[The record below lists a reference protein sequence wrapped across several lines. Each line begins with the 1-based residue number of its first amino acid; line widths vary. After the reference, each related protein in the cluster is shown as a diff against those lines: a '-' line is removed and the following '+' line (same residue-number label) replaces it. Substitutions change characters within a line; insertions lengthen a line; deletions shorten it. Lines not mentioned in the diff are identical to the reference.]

1 MDFSPEEFE
10 EILNIFR
17 AETEEIIQK
26 LNNNL
31 LQLETEPDN
40 QDLLVYLFRD
50 AHSLKGAARMIG
62 FNNIQRLAHKAEDVL
77 GMAKENKIKITSE
90 ISDALYK
97 AIDLMSEL
105 IQKSVK
111 IKKEYYTDDIQKQ
124 IDNIDS
130 ILKKNEPAEFEQSAP
145 PPAAEAQTIQPSGN
159 IILKEPEPKKQ
170 HSNETLKEPQDTFQK
185 TAVTI
190 NALMSEA
197 YLLLTNMQGKE
208 GASYIETFFDLIKQ
222 LDEKFEETG
231 YQDIKNEIKNIE
243 LKIDFVIQSS
253 NIVTEEEIKEIT
265 NRISN
270 IVRSLNKI
278 YEENNVEKLDL
289 KEAIGKKLK
298 MQKASD
304 GSEETIN
311 ASNSALKE
319 FDKKIEFI
327 KEGLNQLE
335 SNLSQIPSI
344 NAVID
349 EIKTLHH
356 SNEISD
362 IAHKVKEILEIIKR
376 SNTLPEKEII
386 NILKQCFSSI
396 EKMAFDT
403 KEEKEDISLVL
414 QRLDIIKQ
422 MLDINSSV
430 NPLANLSSTLDES
443 ALPVKKAQDFFNS
456 FETTTIRTLRVDSKK
471 LDRLVNQMGELII
484 GRIKHKKNI
493 SELEK
498 ILADLNEWRNFNH
511 KSQSFIKYYDRKY
524 LNKDDKID
532 YSTLSVFSKQIYS
545 IFQENS
551 QKIVKL
557 SNRILNLQKS
567 VDEEDTK
574 LNLITTHLESMIK
587 NIRVLPLATI
597 FHMFPRMIRDISKD
611 TGKDI
616 ELLISGSETSA
627 DKKVIEEIKAPLM
640 HIIRNSI
647 DHGIE
652 TPQER
657 IAAGKP
663 PKGRIY
669 LIAKSLQN
677 KIIIEIHDDGRGID
691 LQKIV
696 NRALEKN
703 MITQREAEYL
713 SAEQIMNIIFW
724 PGFSTEK
731 VVTEISGRGVG
742 LDIVQTKISQLN
754 GTVKVFSVPNQGTK
768 ITIELPITMST
779 LKAFIVQTAKQ
790 LFAMPMTSIKTVMW
804 VEDKDIYTRND
815 AKSIII
821 NNKTVN
827 LFYLHDLMK
836 LPPDTDIPVT
846 DKKTVI
852 LIEIE
857 NSLMGIIVDKIL
869 GDQNILQ
876 KKLEP
881 PIMKLKNISGITTLA
896 NGDICLILNLTEL
909 YKSTYVPVEKPL
921 IAAPKYHMKT
931 KTNKDYKILIVDDS
945 MTTRELLKNLLG
957 NWGYSFE
964 MVKNPRE
971 AFESLFKED
980 FDLILSD
987 MEMPEMD
994 GRMFVKEL
1002 KNHKKLKDIPII
1014 LITSYDTE
1022 YLTQD
1027 MPDVNAFIKK
1037 SNFNQDFL
1045 SEVIEKL
1052 LKHE

>member
-1 MDFSPEEFE
+1 MDFSPEEFD

-17 AETEEIIQK
+17 SETEEIVQK

-31 LQLETEPDN
+31 LQLESNPDSE
-40 QDLLVYLFRD
+40 DLLVYLFRD

-62 FNNIQRLAHKAEDVL
+62 FNNIQKLAHKAEDVL
-77 GMAKENKIKITSE
+77 GLAKEKKIKINRE
-90 ISDALYK
+90 ISDALYN

-105 IQKSVK
+105 IQESVK
-111 IKKEYYTDDIQKQ
+111 LKKEYYTDDIQKQ
-124 IDNIDS
+124 IDKIDEV
-130 ILKKNEPAEFEQSAP
+130 LKKNEEIAPLPQKHSVEQQPKAPVAEK
-145 PPAAEAQTIQPSGN
+145 PSD
-159 IILKEPEPKKQ
+159 EPENQ
-170 HSNETLKEPQDTFQK
+170 QQK
-185 TAVTI
+185 SINKI
-190 NALMSEA
+190 NAMLSEG
-197 YLLLTNMQGKE
+197 YLLLNNMAGEE
-208 GASYIETFFDLIKQ
+208 GSSYIETFDDLIKQ
-222 LDEKFEETG
+222 LKEEFDETD
-231 YQDIKNEIKNIE
+231 YTDIKKTLSEIE
-243 LKIDFVIQSS
+243 QKIDFVMQSS
-253 NIVTEEEIKEIT
+253 NLVNEDEVAELNQKLLKIL
-265 NRISN
+265 N
-270 IVRSLNKI
+270 SLNNI
-278 YEENNVEKLDL
+278 YEAQNIKKLDIQGLISKKIHDEHEAALEHENNTEHEPNDEVKILL
-289 KEAIGKKLK
+289 NNI
-298 MQKASD
+298 ASIKD
-304 GSEETIN
+304 ELGHLET
-311 ASNSALKE
+311 
-319 FDKKIEFI
+319 
-327 KEGLNQLE
+327 
-335 SNLSQIPSI
+335 NLSQIPKIQGYIKDITEANTKSEVTSL
-344 NAVID
+344 AKKLD
-349 EIKTLHH
+349 EILG
-356 SNEISD
+356 
-362 IAHKVKEILEIIKR
+362 IIQ
-376 SNTLPEKEII
+376 NTKKLPEKEII
-386 NILKQCFSSI
+386 AVLKQCFSSA
-396 EKMAFDT
+396 EKIALEDN
-403 KEEKEDISLVL
+403 EQQEDISLVL

-422 MLDINSSV
+422 MLDLDSSV
-430 NPLANLSSTLDES
+430 NPLSNLSTTIDKSP
-443 ALPVKKAQDFFNS
+443 LPVKKAQDFFNS
-456 FETTTIRTLRVDSKK
+456 FETTSIRTLRVDSKK

-484 GRIKHKKNI
+484 GRIKHKKNV

-498 ILADLNEWRNFNH
+498 ILVDLNEWRNFNH

-551 QKIVKL
+551 SKILKL
-557 SNRILNLQKS
+557 TNRILSLQKS

-574 LNLITTHLESMIK
+574 LNVIITQLESMVK

-657 IAAGKP
+657 IAAGKS
-663 PKGRIY
+663 PKGKIY
-669 LIAKSLQN
+669 LIAKSVQN

-691 LQKIV
+691 LQKILD
-696 NRALEKN
+696 RALEKN
-703 MITQREAEYL
+703 LITKREADYL

-754 GTVKVFSVPNQGTK
+754 GSVKVFSVPNQGTK
-768 ITIELPITMST
+768 ITIELPVTMST
-779 LKAFIVQTAKQ
+779 LKAFIVQAAKQ
-790 LFAMPMTSIKTVMW
+790 LFAMPMTAIKTVMW
-804 VEDKDIYTRND
+804 INNKDIYVRNNC
-815 AKSIII
+815 KSIII
-821 NNKTVN
+821 EGKTVN
-827 LFYLHDLMK
+827 LFYLSDLMK
-836 LPPDTDIPVT
+836 LPPDMEYQNSEQ
-846 DKKTVI
+846 KTVI
-852 LIEIE
+852 LIDVE

-896 NGDICLILNLTEL
+896 NGDVCLILNIPEL
-909 YKSTYVPVEKPL
+909 YKSTYVPAEKPL
-921 IAAPKYHMKT
+921 IPSSKYQLQP

-945 MTTRELLKNLLG
+945 MTTRELLKNILVH
-957 NWGYSFE
+957 WGYSFE

-971 AFESLFKED
+971 AFESLYKDD

-1002 KNHKKLKDIPII
+1002 KNHRKLQDIPII

-1022 YLTQD
+1022 HLTKD

-1037 SNFNQDFL
+1037 SNFNQDYL
-1045 SEVIEKL
+1045 LDVIEKL
-1052 LKHE
+1052 LKNE

>member
-1 MDFSPEEFE
+1 MDFSPEEFD

-17 AETEEIIQK
+17 SETEEIVQK

-31 LQLETEPDN
+31 LQLESNPDSE
-40 QDLLVYLFRD
+40 DLLVYLFRD

-62 FNNIQRLAHKAEDVL
+62 FNNIQKLAHKAEDVL
-77 GMAKENKIKITSE
+77 GLAKEKKIKINRE
-90 ISDALYK
+90 ISDALYN

-105 IQKSVK
+105 IQESVK
-111 IKKEYYTDDIQKQ
+111 LKKEYYTDDIQKQ
-124 IDNIDS
+124 IDKIDEV
-130 ILKKNEPAEFEQSAP
+130 LKKNEERAPLPQKHSVEQPPKAP
-145 PPAAEAQTIQPSGN
+145 VEEKPSD
-159 IILKEPEPKKQ
+159 EPENQ
-170 HSNETLKEPQDTFQK
+170 QQK
-185 TAVTI
+185 SINKI
-190 NALMSEA
+190 NAMLSEG
-197 YLLLTNMQGKE
+197 YLLLNNMAGEE
-208 GASYIETFFDLIKQ
+208 GSSYIETFDDLIKQ
-222 LDEKFEETG
+222 LKEEFDETD
-231 YQDIKNEIKNIE
+231 YTDIKKALSEIE
-243 LKIDFVIQSS
+243 QKIDFVMQSS
-253 NIVTEEEIKEIT
+253 NLVNEEEVAELNQKLLKIL
-265 NRISN
+265 N
-270 IVRSLNKI
+270 SLNNI
-278 YEENNVEKLDL
+278 YEAQNIKKLDIQGLISKKIHDEHEAALEHENNTEHEPNDEVKILL
-289 KEAIGKKLK
+289 NNI
-298 MQKASD
+298 ASIKD
-304 GSEETIN
+304 ELGHLET
-311 ASNSALKE
+311 
-319 FDKKIEFI
+319 
-327 KEGLNQLE
+327 
-335 SNLSQIPSI
+335 NLSQIPKIQGYIKDITEANTKSEVTSL
-344 NAVID
+344 AKKLD
-349 EIKTLHH
+349 EILG
-356 SNEISD
+356 
-362 IAHKVKEILEIIKR
+362 IIQ
-376 SNTLPEKEII
+376 NTKKLPEKEII
-386 NILKQCFSSI
+386 AVLKQCFSSA
-396 EKMAFDT
+396 EKIALEDN
-403 KEEKEDISLVL
+403 EQQEDISLVL

-422 MLDINSSV
+422 MLDLDSSV
-430 NPLANLSSTLDES
+430 NPLSNLSTTIDKSP
-443 ALPVKKAQDFFNS
+443 LPVKKAQDFFNS
-456 FETTTIRTLRVDSKK
+456 FETTSIRTLRVDSKK

-484 GRIKHKKNI
+484 GRIKHKKNV

-498 ILADLNEWRNFNH
+498 ILVDLNEWRNFNH

-551 QKIVKL
+551 SKILKL
-557 SNRILNLQKS
+557 TNRILSLQKS

-574 LNLITTHLESMIK
+574 LNVIITQLESMVK

-657 IAAGKP
+657 IAAGKS
-663 PKGRIY
+663 PKGKIY
-669 LIAKSLQN
+669 LIAKSVQN

-691 LQKIV
+691 LQKILD
-696 NRALEKN
+696 RALEKN
-703 MITQREAEYL
+703 LITKREADYL

-754 GTVKVFSVPNQGTK
+754 GSVKVFSVPNQGTK
-768 ITIELPITMST
+768 ITIELPVTMST
-779 LKAFIVQTAKQ
+779 LKAFIVQAAKQ
-790 LFAMPMTSIKTVMW
+790 LFAMPMTAIKTVMW
-804 VEDKDIYTRND
+804 INNKDIYVRNNC
-815 AKSIII
+815 KSIII
-821 NNKTVN
+821 EGKTVN
-827 LFYLHDLMK
+827 LFYLSDLMK
-836 LPPDTDIPVT
+836 LPPDMEYQNSEQ
-846 DKKTVI
+846 KTVI
-852 LIEIE
+852 LIDVE

-896 NGDICLILNLTEL
+896 NGDVCLILNIPEL
-909 YKSTYVPVEKPL
+909 YKSTYVPAEKPL
-921 IAAPKYHMKT
+921 IPSSKYQLQP

-945 MTTRELLKNLLG
+945 MTTRELLKNILVH
-957 NWGYSFE
+957 WGYSFE

-971 AFESLFKED
+971 AFESLYKDD

-994 GRMFVKEL
+994 GRMFVKKK
-1002 KNHKKLKDIPII
+1002 KNHRKLQDIPII

-1022 YLTQD
+1022 HLTKD

-1037 SNFNQDFL
+1037 SNFNQDYL
-1045 SEVIEKL
+1045 LDVIEKL
-1052 LKHE
+1052 LKNE

>member
-1 MDFSPEEFE
+1 MDFSPEEFD

-17 AETEEIIQK
+17 GETEEIVQK

-31 LQLETEPDN
+31 LQLESNPDSE
-40 QDLLVYLFRD
+40 DLLVYLFRD

-77 GMAKENKIKITSE
+77 GLAKEKKIKINRE
-90 ISDALYK
+90 ISDALYN

-105 IQKSVK
+105 IQESVK
-111 IKKEYYTDDIQKQ
+111 LKKEYYTDDIQKQ
-124 IDNIDS
+124 IDKIDE
-130 ILKKNEPAEFEQSAP
+130 ILKKNEF
-145 PPAAEAQTIQPSGN
+145 PAAQEPVMPIAGV
-159 IILKEPEPKKQ
+159 LKQKE
-170 HSNETLKEPQDTFQK
+170 NEIETNELDEQQQK
-185 TAVTI
+185 SVNKI
-190 NALMSEA
+190 NAMLSEA
-197 YLLLTNMQGKE
+197 YLLLNNMTGTE
-208 GASYIETFFDLIKQ
+208 GASYIETFDDLIKQ
-222 LDEKFEETG
+222 LKEEFDETDYKE
-231 YQDIKNEIKNIE
+231 IKKAINEIE
-243 LKIDFVIQSS
+243 QKIDFVMQSS
-253 NIVTEEEIKEIT
+253 NIVNEDEVEE
-265 NRISN
+265 
-270 IVRSLNKI
+270 LNQKLAVILNNLNAI
-278 YEENNVEKLDL
+278 YESQNIKKLDIKGLISKKIHDEQESSHESENNTTHLL
-289 KEAIGKKLK
+289 NN
-298 MQKASD
+298 
-304 GSEETIN
+304 ETQTLIHKIN
-311 ASNSALKE
+311 Y
-319 FDKKIEFI
+319 I
-327 KEGLNQLE
+327 KDELSHLE
-335 SNLSQIPSI
+335 TNLSQIPKIQEVI
-344 NAVID
+344 N
-349 EIKTLHH
+349 
-356 SNEISD
+356 D
-362 IAHKVKEILEIIKR
+362 IVETNTKSEVTSLAKKLNEILEILK
-376 SNTLPEKEII
+376 NTKKLPEKEII
-386 NILKQCFSSI
+386 AVMKQCFSSA
-396 EKMAFDT
+396 EKMALDDSDQQ
-403 KEEKEDISLVL
+403 EDISLVL

-422 MLDINSSV
+422 MLDLNSSV
-430 NPLANLSSTLDES
+430 NPLTNLSATIDKSP
-443 ALPVKKAQDFFNS
+443 LPVKKAQDFFNS
-456 FETTTIRTLRVDSKK
+456 YETTSIRTLRVDSKK

-484 GRIKHKKNI
+484 GRIKHKKNV
-493 SELEK
+493 SELEQ
-498 ILADLNEWRNFNH
+498 ILVDLNEWRNFNH

-524 LNKDDKID
+524 LNNDDKID

-551 QKIVKL
+551 SKILKL
-557 SNRILNLQKS
+557 TNRILSLQKS

-574 LNLITTHLESMIK
+574 LNVIITQLESMVK

-611 TGKDI
+611 TGKEI

-663 PKGRIY
+663 PKGKIY
-669 LIAKSLQN
+669 LIAKSMQN

-691 LQKIV
+691 LQKILD
-696 NRALEKN
+696 RALEKN
-703 MITQREAEYL
+703 LITKREADYL

-742 LDIVQTKISQLN
+742 LDIVQTKITQLN
-754 GTVKVFSVPNQGTK
+754 GSVKVFSVPNQGTK
-768 ITIELPITMST
+768 ITIELPVTMST
-779 LKAFIVQTAKQ
+779 LKAFIVQAAKQ
-790 LFAMPMTSIKTVMW
+790 LFAMPMTTIKTVMW
-804 VEDKDIYTRND
+804 IEEKDIYIRNNS
-815 AKSIII
+815 KSIII
-821 NNKTVN
+821 DGKTVN
-827 LFYLHDLMK
+827 LFYLSDLMK
-836 LPPDTDIPVT
+836 LPPDAEYMGNEQ
-846 DKKTVI
+846 KTVI
-852 LIEIE
+852 LIDVE

-881 PIMKLKNISGITTLA
+881 PIMKLKNIAGITTLA
-896 NGDICLILNLTEL
+896 NGDVCLILNVPEL
-909 YKSTYVPVEKPL
+909 YKSTYVPAEKPL
-921 IAAPKYHMKT
+921 ASVSKYQLQQ

-945 MTTRELLKNLLG
+945 MTTRELLKNILVH
-957 NWGYSFE
+957 WGYSFE

-971 AFESLFKED
+971 AFEALYKDD

-1002 KNHKKLKDIPII
+1002 KNHRKLQDIPII

-1022 YLTQD
+1022 HLTKD

-1037 SNFNQDFL
+1037 SNFNQDYL
-1045 SEVIEKL
+1045 LDVIEKL

>member
-1 MDFSPEEFE
+1 MDFSPEEFD

-17 AETEEIIQK
+17 GETEEIVQK

-31 LQLETEPDN
+31 LQLESNPDSE
-40 QDLLVYLFRD
+40 DLLVYLFRD

-77 GMAKENKIKITSE
+77 GLAKEKKIKINRE
-90 ISDALYK
+90 ISDALYN

-105 IQKSVK
+105 IQESVK
-111 IKKEYYTDDIQKQ
+111 LKKEYYTDDIQKQ
-124 IDNIDS
+124 IDKIDE
-130 ILKKNEPAEFEQSAP
+130 ILKKNETSSVKKEQTAP
-145 PPAAEAQTIQPSGN
+145 ISQT
-159 IILKEPEPKKQ
+159 LA
-170 HSNETLKEPQDTFQK
+170 PQKSEQEKSELDEEQQK
-185 TAVTI
+185 SINKI
-190 NALMSEA
+190 NAMLSES
-197 YLLLTNMQGKE
+197 YLLLNNMTGEE
-208 GASYIETFFDLIKQ
+208 GSSYIETFADLIKQ
-222 LDEKFEETG
+222 LKEEFDETDYKE
-231 YQDIKNEIKNIE
+231 IKKALNEIE
-243 LKIDFVIQSS
+243 QKIDFVMQSS
-253 NIVTEEEIKEIT
+253 NIVNRDEVEE
-265 NRISN
+265 
-270 IVRSLNKI
+270 LNQKLVIILNNLNNI
-278 YEENNVEKLDL
+278 YETQNIPKLDIKGL
-289 KEAIGKKLK
+289 I
-298 MQKASD
+298 S
-304 GSEETIN
+304 
-311 ASNSALKE
+311 
-319 FDKKIEFI
+319 KKIHDEQESNHEAESQAAQEHNNESKILLDKINYI
-327 KEGLNQLE
+327 KDELGHLE
-335 SNLSQIPSI
+335 TNLSQIPKI
-344 NAVID
+344 QEAIK
-349 EIKTLHH
+349 EITE
-356 SNEISD
+356 SNTKSEVTSLAKKLD
-362 IAHKVKEILEIIKR
+362 EILEILK
-376 SNTLPEKEII
+376 NTKKLPEKEII
-386 NILKQCFSSI
+386 AVMKQCFSSA
-396 EKMAFDT
+396 EKMALEDNDQQ
-403 KEEKEDISLVL
+403 EDISLVL

-422 MLDINSSV
+422 MLDLNSSV
-430 NPLANLSSTLDES
+430 NPLANLSSTIDKS
-443 ALPVKKAQDFFNS
+443 PLPVKKAQDFFNS
-456 FETTTIRTLRVDSKK
+456 FETTSIRTLRVDSKK

-484 GRIKHKKNI
+484 GRIKHKKNV
-493 SELEK
+493 SELEQ
-498 ILADLNEWRNFNH
+498 ILVDLNEWRNFNH

-524 LNKDDKID
+524 LNNDDKID

-551 QKIVKL
+551 SKILKL
-557 SNRILNLQKS
+557 TNRILSLQKS

-574 LNLITTHLESMIK
+574 LNVIITQLESMVK

-611 TGKDI
+611 TGKEI

-663 PKGRIY
+663 PKGKIY

-691 LQKIV
+691 LQKILD
-696 NRALEKN
+696 RALEKN
-703 MITQREAEYL
+703 LISKREADYL

-742 LDIVQTKISQLN
+742 LDIVQTKITQLN
-754 GTVKVFSVPNQGTK
+754 GSVKVFSVPNQGTK
-768 ITIELPITMST
+768 ITIELPVTMST
-779 LKAFIVQTAKQ
+779 LKAFIVQAAKQ
-790 LFAMPMTSIKTVMW
+790 LFAMPMTAIKTVMW
-804 VEDKDIYTRND
+804 INNKDIYVRNNS
-815 AKSIII
+815 KSIII
-821 NNKTVN
+821 EGKTVN
-827 LFYLHDLMK
+827 LFYLSDLMK
-836 LPPDTDIPVT
+836 LSPDMDYR
-846 DKKTVI
+846 DNEQKTII
-852 LIEIE
+852 LIDVE

-896 NGDICLILNLTEL
+896 NGDVCLILNIPEL
-909 YKSTYVPVEKPL
+909 YKSTYVPAEKPL
-921 IAAPKYHMKT
+921 APVSKYQLQP

-945 MTTRELLKNLLG
+945 MTTRELLKNILVH
-957 NWGYSFE
+957 WGYSFE

-971 AFESLFKED
+971 AFEALYKDD

-1002 KNHKKLKDIPII
+1002 KNHRKLQDIPII

-1022 YLTQD
+1022 HLTKD

-1037 SNFNQDFL
+1037 SNFNQDYL
-1045 SEVIEKL
+1045 LDVIEKL

>member
-1 MDFSPEEFE
+1 MDFSPEEFD

-17 AETEEIIQK
+17 SETEEIVQK

-31 LQLETEPDN
+31 LQLESNPDN
-40 QDLLVYLFRD
+40 DELLVYLFRD

-77 GMAKENKIKITSE
+77 GLAKEKKLKITRE
-90 ISDALYK
+90 ISDALYN

-105 IQKSVK
+105 IQQSVK
-111 IKKEYYTDDIQKQ
+111 LKKEYYTDDIQKQ
-124 IDNIDS
+124 IEKIDAIVEKS
-130 ILKKNEPAEFEQSAP
+130 EKQQSQKETP
-145 PPAAEAQTIQPSGN
+145 QPISKTLAAE
-159 IILKEPEPKKQ
+159 KKD
-170 HSNETLKEPQDTFQK
+170 DTQLDENQQK
-185 TAVTI
+185 SINKI
-190 NALMSEA
+190 NAMLSES
-197 YLLLTNMQGKE
+197 YLLLNNMIGE
-208 GASYIETFFDLIKQ
+208 DGSPYIDTFDDLIKQ
-222 LDEKFEETG
+222 LKEEFDETD
-231 YQDIKNEIKNIE
+231 YIDIKKNLNEIE
-243 LKIDFVIQSS
+243 QKIDFVMQSS
-253 NIVTEEEIKEIT
+253 NIVNEEEVNELNEKF
-265 NRISN
+265 
-270 IVRSLNKI
+270 IVIVNSLNSI
-278 YEENNVEKLDL
+278 YKVQNIPELDIKGLISKKLHDEEESAKEPENSTPAENNNIKLL
-289 KEAIGKKLK
+289 LEH
-298 MQKASD
+298 
-304 GSEETIN
+304 IN
-311 ASNSALKE
+311 
-319 FDKKIEFI
+319 FI
-327 KEGLNQLE
+327 KEEISHLE
-335 SNLSQIPSI
+335 TNLSQIPKLQE
-344 NAVID
+344 VITD
-349 EIKTLHH
+349 IIATDYK
-356 SNEISD
+356 NEITRL
-362 IAHKVKEILEIIKR
+362 AEKLNEILEIIK
-376 SNTLPEKEII
+376 NTKKLPEKEII
-386 NILKQCFSSI
+386 AVLKQCFLSA
-396 EKMAFDT
+396 EKMIQ
-403 KEEKEDISLVL
+403 EENDQQEDISLVL

-422 MLDINSSV
+422 MLDLNSSV
-430 NPLANLSSTLDES
+430 NPLANLSTTLDKS
-443 ALPVKKAQDFFNS
+443 HLPVKKAQDFFNS
-456 FETTTIRTLRVDSKK
+456 FETTSIRTLRVDSKK
-471 LDRLVNQMGELII
+471 LDRLVNQVGELII
-484 GRIKHKKNI
+484 GRIKHKKNV

-498 ILADLNEWRNFNH
+498 LLADLNEWRNFNH

-524 LNKDDKID
+524 LNREDKID

-551 QKIVKL
+551 AKILKL
-557 SNRILNLQKS
+557 TNRILSLQKS

-574 LNLITTHLESMIK
+574 LNVIITQLESMVK

-663 PKGRIY
+663 PTGKIY
-669 LIAKSLQN
+669 LIAKSLEN

-691 LQKIV
+691 LQKILD
-696 NRALEKN
+696 RALEKN
-703 MITQREAEYL
+703 LITKREADYL

-742 LDIVQTKISQLN
+742 LDIVQTKITQLN
-754 GTVKVFSVPNQGTK
+754 GSVKVFSVPNQGTK
-768 ITIELPITMST
+768 ITIELPVTMST
-779 LKAFIVQTAKQ
+779 LKAFIVQSAKQ
-790 LFAMPMTSIKTVMW
+790 LFAMPMNAIKTVMW
-804 VEDKDIYTRND
+804 INNKDIYERNNC
-815 AKSIII
+815 KSIII
-821 NNKTVN
+821 EGKTVN
-827 LFYLHDLMK
+827 LFYLNDLMK
-836 LPPDTDIPVT
+836 LSPDMEYRNSEQ
-846 DKKTVI
+846 KTVI
-852 LIEIE
+852 LIDVE

-896 NGDICLILNLTEL
+896 NGDVCLILNIPEL
-909 YKSTYVPVEKPL
+909 YKSTYVPAEKPL
-921 IAAPKYHMKT
+921 VPSAKYQLQP

-945 MTTRELLKNLLG
+945 MTTRELLKNILVH
-957 NWGYSFE
+957 WGYSFE

-971 AFESLFKED
+971 AFESLYKDD

-1002 KNHKKLKDIPII
+1002 KNHRKLKDIPII

-1022 YLTQD
+1022 HLTKD

-1037 SNFNQDFL
+1037 SNFNQDYL
-1045 SEVIEKL
+1045 LDVIEKL
-1052 LKHE
+1052 LKTETYDKNNGI

>member
-1 MDFSPEEFE
+1 MDFSPEEFD

-17 AETEEIIQK
+17 GETEEIVQK

-31 LQLETEPDN
+31 LQLESNPDSE
-40 QDLLVYLFRD
+40 DLLVYLFRD

-77 GMAKENKIKITSE
+77 GLAKEKKIKINRE
-90 ISDALYK
+90 ISDALYN

-105 IQKSVK
+105 IQESVK
-111 IKKEYYTDDIQKQ
+111 LKKEYYTDDIQKQ
-124 IDNIDS
+124 IDKIDE
-130 ILKKNEPAEFEQSAP
+130 ILKKNETSSVKKEQTAP
-145 PPAAEAQTIQPSGN
+145 ISQTLAPQKS
-159 IILKEPEPKKQ
+159 KQ
-170 HSNETLKEPQDTFQK
+170 EKSELDEEQQK
-185 TAVTI
+185 SINKI
-190 NALMSEA
+190 NAMLSES
-197 YLLLTNMQGKE
+197 YLLLNNMTGEE
-208 GASYIETFFDLIKQ
+208 GSSYIETFADLIKQ
-222 LDEKFEETG
+222 LKEEFDETDYKE
-231 YQDIKNEIKNIE
+231 IKKALNEIE
-243 LKIDFVIQSS
+243 QKIDFVMQSS
-253 NIVTEEEIKEIT
+253 NIVNRDEVEE
-265 NRISN
+265 
-270 IVRSLNKI
+270 LNQKLVIILNNLNNI
-278 YEENNVEKLDL
+278 YETQNIQKLDIKGL
-289 KEAIGKKLK
+289 I
-298 MQKASD
+298 S
-304 GSEETIN
+304 
-311 ASNSALKE
+311 
-319 FDKKIEFI
+319 KKIHDEQESNHEAESQAAQEHSNESKILLDKINYI
-327 KEGLNQLE
+327 KDELGHLE
-335 SNLSQIPSI
+335 TNLSQIPKI
-344 NAVID
+344 QEAIK
-349 EIKTLHH
+349 EITE
-356 SNEISD
+356 SNTKSEVTSLAKKLD
-362 IAHKVKEILEIIKR
+362 EILEILK
-376 SNTLPEKEII
+376 NTKKLPEKEII
-386 NILKQCFSSI
+386 AVMKQCFSSA
-396 EKMAFDT
+396 EKMSQEDNDQQ
-403 KEEKEDISLVL
+403 EDISLVL

-422 MLDINSSV
+422 MLDLNSSV
-430 NPLANLSSTLDES
+430 NPLANLSSTIDKS
-443 ALPVKKAQDFFNS
+443 PLPVKKAQDFFNS
-456 FETTTIRTLRVDSKK
+456 FETTSIRTLRVDSKK

-484 GRIKHKKNI
+484 GRIKHKKNV
-493 SELEK
+493 SELEQ
-498 ILADLNEWRNFNH
+498 ILVDLNEWRNFNH

-524 LNKDDKID
+524 LNNDDKID

-551 QKIVKL
+551 SKILKL
-557 SNRILNLQKS
+557 TNRILSLQKS

-574 LNLITTHLESMIK
+574 LNVIITQLESMVK

-611 TGKDI
+611 TGKEI

-663 PKGRIY
+663 PKGKIY

-691 LQKIV
+691 LQKILD
-696 NRALEKN
+696 RALEKN
-703 MITQREAEYL
+703 LISKREADYL

-742 LDIVQTKISQLN
+742 LDIVQTKITQLN
-754 GTVKVFSVPNQGTK
+754 GSVKVFSVPNQGTK
-768 ITIELPITMST
+768 ITIELPVTMST
-779 LKAFIVQTAKQ
+779 LKAFIVQAAKQ
-790 LFAMPMTSIKTVMW
+790 LFAMPMTAIKTVMW
-804 VEDKDIYTRND
+804 INNKDIYVRNNS
-815 AKSIII
+815 KSIII
-821 NNKTVN
+821 EGKTVN
-827 LFYLHDLMK
+827 LFYLSDLMK
-836 LPPDTDIPVT
+836 LSPDMDYR
-846 DKKTVI
+846 DNEQKTVI
-852 LIEIE
+852 LIDVE

-896 NGDICLILNLTEL
+896 NGDVCLILNIPEL
-909 YKSTYVPVEKPL
+909 YKSTYVPAEKPL
-921 IAAPKYHMKT
+921 APVSKYQLQP

-945 MTTRELLKNLLG
+945 MTTRELLKNILVH
-957 NWGYSFE
+957 WGYSFE

-971 AFESLFKED
+971 AFEALYKDD

-1002 KNHKKLKDIPII
+1002 KNHRKLQDIPII

-1022 YLTQD
+1022 HLTKD

-1037 SNFNQDFL
+1037 SNFNQDYL
-1045 SEVIEKL
+1045 LDVIEKL

>member
-1 MDFSPEEFE
+1 MDFSPEEFD

-17 AETEEIIQK
+17 GETEEIVQK

-31 LQLETEPDN
+31 LQLESNPDSE
-40 QDLLVYLFRD
+40 DLLVYLFRD

-77 GMAKENKIKITSE
+77 GLAKEKKIKINRE
-90 ISDALYK
+90 ISDALYN

-105 IQKSVK
+105 IQESVK
-111 IKKEYYTDDIQKQ
+111 LKKEYYTDDIQKQ
-124 IDNIDS
+124 IDKIDE
-130 ILKKNEPAEFEQSAP
+130 ILKKNETSSVKKEQTAP
-145 PPAAEAQTIQPSGN
+145 ISQT
-159 IILKEPEPKKQ
+159 LA
-170 HSNETLKEPQDTFQK
+170 PQKSEQEKSELDEEQQK
-185 TAVTI
+185 SINKI
-190 NALMSEA
+190 NAMLSES
-197 YLLLTNMQGKE
+197 YLLLNNMTGEE
-208 GASYIETFFDLIKQ
+208 GSSYIETFADLIKQ
-222 LDEKFEETG
+222 LKEEFDETDYKE
-231 YQDIKNEIKNIE
+231 IKKALNEIE
-243 LKIDFVIQSS
+243 QKIDFVMQSS
-253 NIVTEEEIKEIT
+253 NIVNRDEVEE
-265 NRISN
+265 
-270 IVRSLNKI
+270 LNQKLVIILNNLNNI
-278 YEENNVEKLDL
+278 YETQNIPKLDIKGL
-289 KEAIGKKLK
+289 I
-298 MQKASD
+298 S
-304 GSEETIN
+304 
-311 ASNSALKE
+311 
-319 FDKKIEFI
+319 KKIHDEQESNHEAESQAAQEHSNESKILLDKINYI
-327 KEGLNQLE
+327 KDELGHLE
-335 SNLSQIPSI
+335 TNLSQIPKI
-344 NAVID
+344 QEAIK
-349 EIKTLHH
+349 EITE
-356 SNEISD
+356 SNTQSEVTSLAKKLD
-362 IAHKVKEILEIIKR
+362 EILEILK
-376 SNTLPEKEII
+376 NTKKLPEKEII
-386 NILKQCFSSI
+386 AVMKQCFSSA
-396 EKMAFDT
+396 EKMALEDNDQQ
-403 KEEKEDISLVL
+403 EDISLVL

-422 MLDINSSV
+422 MLDLNSSV
-430 NPLANLSSTLDES
+430 NPLANLSSTIDKS
-443 ALPVKKAQDFFNS
+443 PLPVKKAQDFFNS
-456 FETTTIRTLRVDSKK
+456 FETTSIRTLRVDSKK

-484 GRIKHKKNI
+484 GRIKHKKNV
-493 SELEK
+493 SELEQ
-498 ILADLNEWRNFNH
+498 ILVDLNEWRNFNH

-524 LNKDDKID
+524 LNNDDKID

-551 QKIVKL
+551 SKILKL
-557 SNRILNLQKS
+557 TNRILSLQKS

-574 LNLITTHLESMIK
+574 LNVIITQLESMVK

-611 TGKDI
+611 TGKEI

-663 PKGRIY
+663 PKGKIY

-691 LQKIV
+691 LQKILD
-696 NRALEKN
+696 RALEKN
-703 MITQREAEYL
+703 LISKREADYL

-742 LDIVQTKISQLN
+742 LDIVQTKITQLN
-754 GTVKVFSVPNQGTK
+754 GSVKVFSVPNQGTK
-768 ITIELPITMST
+768 ITIELPVTMST
-779 LKAFIVQTAKQ
+779 LKAFIVQAAKQ
-790 LFAMPMTSIKTVMW
+790 LFAMPMTAIKTVMW
-804 VEDKDIYTRND
+804 INNKDIYVRNNS
-815 AKSIII
+815 KSIII
-821 NNKTVN
+821 EGKTVN
-827 LFYLHDLMK
+827 LFYLSDLMK
-836 LPPDTDIPVT
+836 LSPDMDYR
-846 DKKTVI
+846 DNEQKTII
-852 LIEIE
+852 LIDVE

-896 NGDICLILNLTEL
+896 NGDVCLILNIPEL
-909 YKSTYVPVEKPL
+909 YKSTYVPAEKPL
-921 IAAPKYHMKT
+921 APVSKYQLQP

-945 MTTRELLKNLLG
+945 MTTRELLKNILVH
-957 NWGYSFE
+957 WGYSFE

-971 AFESLFKED
+971 AFEALYKDD

-1002 KNHKKLKDIPII
+1002 KNHRKLQDIPII

-1022 YLTQD
+1022 HLTKD

-1037 SNFNQDFL
+1037 SNFNQDYL
-1045 SEVIEKL
+1045 LDVIEKL

>member
-1 MDFSPEEFE
+1 MDFSPEEFD

-17 AETEEIIQK
+17 GETEEIVQK

-31 LQLETEPDN
+31 LQLESNPDN
-40 QDLLVYLFRD
+40 EDLLVYLFRD

-77 GMAKENKIKITSE
+77 GLAKEKKIKINHE
-90 ISDALYK
+90 ISDALYN

-105 IQKSVK
+105 IQESVK
-111 IKKEYYTDDIQKQ
+111 LKKEYYTDDIQKQ
-124 IDNIDS
+124 IDKIDE
-130 ILKKNEPAEFEQSAP
+130 IVKKSEIPA
-145 PPAAEAQTIQPSGN
+145 
-159 IILKEPEPKKQ
+159 KKQ
-170 HSNETLKEPQDTFQK
+170 DSRSAGLSQK
-185 TAVTI
+185 VQEQELPARDIEDEDRRKSVNKI
-190 NALMSEA
+190 NAMLSEG
-197 YLLLTNMQGKE
+197 YLLLNNME
-208 GASYIETFFDLIKQ
+208 GVEGSSYIETFDDVIKQ
-222 LDEKFEETG
+222 LQEEFDETD
-231 YQDIKNEIKNIE
+231 YIDIKKNLNEIAQ
-243 LKIDFVIQSS
+243 KIDFVMQSS
-253 NIVTEEEIKEIT
+253 NIVNIEEINDLNIKLINIVNSLNSIYDSQNIKKLDIKGLISKKIHDEEESAQDKTENKEPEQSPGLKQLL
-265 NRISN
+265 NDIS
-270 IVRSLNKI
+270 
-278 YEENNVEKLDL
+278 
-289 KEAIGKKLK
+289 
-298 MQKASD
+298 
-304 GSEETIN
+304 
-311 ASNSALKE
+311 
-319 FDKKIEFI
+319 FI
-327 KEGLNQLE
+327 KEELSHLE
-335 SNLSQIPSI
+335 TNLSQIPKI
-344 NAVID
+344 QAVIKD
-349 EIKTLHH
+349 ITEHGQK
-356 SNEISD
+356 NEITSLVQKLD
-362 IAHKVKEILEIIKR
+362 EILEIIKN
-376 SNTLPEKEII
+376 SKKLPEKEII
-386 NILKQCFSSI
+386 AVLKQCFSSA
-396 EKMAFDT
+396 EKMALEDN
-403 KEEKEDISLVL
+403 EQQEDISLVL

-422 MLDINSSV
+422 MLDLNSSV
-430 NPLANLSSTLDES
+430 NPLTNLSTTIDKSP
-443 ALPVKKAQDFFNS
+443 LPVKKAQDFFNS
-456 FETTTIRTLRVDSKK
+456 FETTSIRTLRVDSKK

-484 GRIKHKKNI
+484 GRIKHKKNV

-498 ILADLNEWRNFNH
+498 MLVDLNEWRNFNH

-551 QKIVKL
+551 SKILKL
-557 SNRILNLQKS
+557 TNRILSLQKS

-574 LNLITTHLESMIK
+574 LNVIITQLESMVK

-597 FHMFPRMIRDISKD
+597 FHMFPRMIRDISRD
-611 TGKDI
+611 TGKEI

-657 IAAGKP
+657 IVAGKP
-663 PKGRIY
+663 PKGKIY
-669 LIAKSLQN
+669 LIAKSMQN
-677 KIIIEIHDDGRGID
+677 KIIIEVHDDGRGID
-691 LQKIV
+691 LQKILD
-696 NRALEKN
+696 RALEKN
-703 MITQREAEYL
+703 LITKREADYL

-742 LDIVQTKISQLN
+742 LDIVQTKITQLN
-754 GTVKVFSVPNQGTK
+754 GNVKVFSIPNQGTK
-768 ITIELPITMST
+768 ITIELPVTMAT
-779 LKAFIVQTAKQ
+779 LKAFIVQAAKQ
-790 LFAMPMTSIKTVMW
+790 LFAMPMTAIKTVMW
-804 VEDKDIYTRND
+804 IDNKNIYTRNN

-821 NNKTVN
+821 DGKTVN
-827 LFYLHDLMK
+827 LFYLSDLMK
-836 LPPDTDIPVT
+836 LPSDMEYRNSEQ
-846 DKKTVI
+846 KTVI
-852 LIEIE
+852 LIDVE

-896 NGDICLILNLTEL
+896 NGDICLILNIPEL
-909 YKSTYVPVEKPL
+909 YKSTYVPAEKPL
-921 IAAPKYHMKT
+921 VPVSKYQLQP

-945 MTTRELLKNLLG
+945 MTTRELLKNILVH
-957 NWGYSFE
+957 WGYSFE

-971 AFESLFKED
+971 AFESLYKDD

-1002 KNHKKLKDIPII
+1002 KNHKKLQDIPII

-1022 YLTQD
+1022 HLTKD

-1037 SNFNQDFL
+1037 SNFNQDYL
-1045 SEVIEKL
+1045 LDVIEKL
-1052 LKHE
+1052 LKQE

>member
-31 LQLETEPDN
+31 LQLETTPEN

-77 GMAKENKIKITSE
+77 GLAKENKIKINSE

-105 IQKSVK
+105 IQESVK

-124 IDNIDS
+124 IDNINE
-130 ILKKNEPAEFEQSAP
+130 ILKKSEPPEIHEIIAEKEQENIPVQPAKMPKKSSEKESQNEP
-145 PPAAEAQTIQPSGN
+145 
-159 IILKEPEPKKQ
+159 L
-170 HSNETLKEPQDTFQK
+170 NEVQKDFQK
-185 TAVTI
+185 KAVTI
-190 NALMSEA
+190 NALLSEA

-208 GASYIETFFDLIKQ
+208 GSSYIETFYDLIKQ
-222 LDEKFEETG
+222 LKEKFEETG
-231 YQDIKNEIKNIE
+231 YQDIKNEIKNID

-265 NRISN
+265 NRLSN

-289 KEAIGKKLK
+289 EEAINKKLK
-298 MQKASD
+298 MQ
-304 GSEETIN
+304 EEQSQLEEPI
-311 ASNSALKE
+311 NSATSILKE
-319 FDKKIEFI
+319 FDTKIDFI

-335 SNLSQIPSI
+335 SNLSQIPEI
-344 NAVID
+344 VTVID
-349 EIKTLHH
+349 EISKLHS

-362 IAHKVKEILEIIKR
+362 IANKVKDILEIIKR

-551 QKIVKL
+551 AKIVKL

-574 LNLITTHLESMIK
+574 LNLITTRLESMIK

-597 FHMFPRMIRDISKD
+597 FHMFPRMIRDISQD
-611 TGKDI
+611 TGKEI

-779 LKAFIVQTAKQ
+779 LKAFIVQTSKQ

-804 VEDKDIYTRND
+804 VDDKDIYTRNNS
-815 AKSIII
+815 KSIII

-836 LPPDTDIPVT
+836 LPPDSDMLETE
-846 DKKTVI
+846 KKTVI

-881 PIMKLKNISGITTLA
+881 PIVKLKNISGITTLA

-921 IAAPKYHMKT
+921 IATPKYQMKT
-931 KTNKDYKILIVDDS
+931 RTNKDYKILIVDDS
-945 MTTRELLKNLLG
+945 MTTRELLKNLLC

-971 AFESLFKED
+971 AFESLFKDD

-1002 KNHKKLKDIPII
+1002 KNHNKLKDIPII

-1045 SEVIEKL
+1045 SDVIEKL

>member
-1 MDFSPEEFE
+1 MDFSAEEFE

-17 AETEEIIQK
+17 GETEEIIQK

-31 LQLETEPDN
+31 LQLESSPNN

-77 GMAKENKIKITSE
+77 GLAKENKIVINRE

-105 IQKSVK
+105 IQESVK
-111 IKKEYYTDDIQKQ
+111 IKKEYYTDDIQTQ

-130 ILKKNEPAEFEQSAP
+130 VLEKNKNQPQQDFGTEDTSEIEDRNALKSREKIVLKSDEQ
-145 PPAAEAQTIQPSGN
+145 
-159 IILKEPEPKKQ
+159 K
-170 HSNETLKEPQDTFQK
+170 DFQK
-185 TAVTI
+185 NAVTV
-190 NALMSEA
+190 NALLSEA
-197 YLLLTNMQGKE
+197 YLLLTSMQGAE
-208 GASYIETFFDLIKQ
+208 GASYIETFYDLINQ
-222 LDEKFEETG
+222 LKEKFDKTNF
-231 YQDIKNEIKNIE
+231 QDIKNEIRNIE
-243 LKIDFVIQSS
+243 IKIDFVMQNS
-253 NIVTEEEIKEIT
+253 NIVTIEEISEINDKLT
-265 NRISN
+265 G
-270 IVRSLNKI
+270 IVLLLNKI
-278 YEENNVEKLDL
+278 YDENDIETFDLKKAVDKKFKRQKNQSNKVIENEKGELDL
-289 KEAIGKKLK
+289 
-298 MQKASD
+298 
-304 GSEETIN
+304 
-311 ASNSALKE
+311 SNSDMKTFAE
-319 FDKKIEFI
+319 KIDFI

-335 SNLSQIPSI
+335 SNLTQIPSI
-344 NAVID
+344 NDAID
-349 EIKTLHH
+349 KIKEINNKK
-356 SNEISD
+356 EIVD
-362 IAHKVKEILEIIKR
+362 IDDKVKEILEIIKS

-386 NILKQCFSSI
+386 TILKQCFSSV
-396 EKMAFDT
+396 EKMALDT

-422 MLDINSSV
+422 MLDINSTV

-443 ALPVKKAQDFFNS
+443 SLPVKKAQDFFNS
-456 FETTTIRTLRVDSKK
+456 FETTSIRTLRVDSKK

-551 QKIVKL
+551 SKIVKL

-574 LNLITTHLESMIK
+574 LNLIITQLESMIK

-652 TPQER
+652 TPEER

-663 PKGRIY
+663 PKGKIY
-669 LIAKSLQN
+669 LIAKSHQN

-703 MITQREAEYL
+703 MISQREAEYL

-754 GTVKVFSVPNQGTK
+754 GTVKVFSVPAQGTK

-779 LKAFIVQTAKQ
+779 LKAFIVQTSKQ

-804 VEDKDIYTRND
+804 INSKDIYVRND

-821 NNKTVN
+821 ENKTVN
-827 LFYLHDLMK
+827 LFYLNELMK
-836 LPPDTDIPVT
+836 LPPDTEAQESE
-846 DKKTVI
+846 KKTVI

-857 NSLMGIIVDKIL
+857 NCLMGIIVDKIL

-876 KKLEP
+876 KKLEA
-881 PIMKLKNISGITTLA
+881 PIIKLKNISGITTLA

-921 IAAPKYHMKT
+921 IAVPKYQMKT

-945 MTTRELLKNLLG
+945 MTTRELLKNLLIH
-957 NWGYSFE
+957 WGYSFE

-971 AFESLFKED
+971 AFEALFKDD

-1002 KNHKKLKDIPII
+1002 KNHQKLKNIPII

-1022 YLTQD
+1022 YLTKD
-1027 MPDVNAFIKK
+1027 MPDVDAFIKK

-1045 SEVIEKL
+1045 AEVIEKL